1 VTIESLRS
9 LATLLA
15 ADPLSVD
22 DVAEALG
29 TEERSSAGDVQVAP
43 FDAAFAEATVVRGA
57 GGDVPAHATVSLA
70 EPTSLDEL
78 VAAFGRPSTVAA
90 EEKVPAQALFPLDT
104 PGTPYRI
111 TLIASLAERGEVRRL
126 TLRRDAR

>member
-1 VTIESLRS
+1 MTIESLRS

-22 DVAEALG
+22 DVADALG
-29 TEERSSAGDVQVAP
+29 TEERSSAGDVLIAP
-43 FDAAFAEATVVRGA
+43 FDPAFSEATVVRRA

-78 VAAFGRPSTVAA
+78 VAAFGSPRTVAA

-111 TLIASLAERGEVRRL
+111 TLIASLTDRGEVRRL
-126 TLRRDAR
+126 TLRRDPR